1 MFSLLVSRAF
11 KGQLLFAGKD
21 TGKGN
26 ITQDLRVILLL
37 PPVIKTFW
45 NFKLVIFFK
54 NIRLHFENQYLP
66 AWYDEFSYH
75 YFTVSFDLP
84 GNSFFFF
91 LIFNIQ
97 SRTLLQLS
105 VVNYIH
111 NIVQSAQHMQIQPCS
126 SIINSF
132 MTDVPVI

>member
-1 MFSLLVSRAF
+1 MMSFLTIF
-11 KGQLLFAGKD
+11 LLFHL
-21 TGKGN
+21 
-26 ITQDLRVILLL
+26 ISPEIV
-37 PPVIKTFW
+37 
-45 NFKLVIFFK
+45 
-54 NIRLHFENQYLP
+54 
-66 AWYDEFSYH
+66 
-75 YFTVSFDLP
+75 
-84 GNSFFFF
+84 FFFF

-126 SIINSF
+126 SVINSF